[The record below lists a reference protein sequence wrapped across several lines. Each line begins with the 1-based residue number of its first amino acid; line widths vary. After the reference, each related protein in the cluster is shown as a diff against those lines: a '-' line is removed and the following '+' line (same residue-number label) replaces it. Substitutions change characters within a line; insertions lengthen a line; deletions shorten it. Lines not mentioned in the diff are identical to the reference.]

1 MTTLCENLL
10 KVGDVL
16 NQKWVILEFIDK
28 GGMGEVY
35 RANQINLNRDVAIKV
50 LLKEWLEALDKD
62 DEEAE
67 TLAQRFRREVKVMAQ
82 ISHPNVLQIFDYDS
96 VTVNICGQDTQI
108 EYLAMEYVPGGSL
121 RATMSEEGF
130 YPDQVAIANWI
141 TQYFIPVLVGV
152 QALHDIEIVH
162 RDLKPENIL
171 IENATPK
178 IADFGLARSCKLKP
192 VTQSIDVKGSPQYM
206 SPEHYFDFKRADK
219 RADIYSLGKILFEAV
234 EGKIKLST
242 IPFQCVELAK
252 TESPFLEQLNII
264 IQNATAENRDERII
278 SVQNLLEQLEQAV
291 MVFKNQKLS
300 ATSDRR
306 KTVPL
311 LSRPKWLWAGI
322 VVATL
327 SVVLMTIW
335 HFMGEP
341 RWDFAKGG
349 FLKDSSVHESLTK
362 SEHESLTKSDNAKAA
377 AKLDTAASSTASE
390 SVGKQHL
397 ISGGDL
403 IIPSSTSES
412 KKQTVHVKPFS
423 VDEFLV
429 TNQQFVDFLNHN
441 LSRISLEKDVV
452 KGDGAN
458 WLLLGEVYADYEPIV
473 YRTGKFYISDPVYAA
488 NPVLRVTG
496 YGATAFAK
504 FEDRRL
510 LTETELL
517 YVMIKGSAPSKTN
530 ESLDDP
536 TKESLLHDRGAT
548 SSIESKTS
556 MVVFSP
562 ALFTPNVLGIR
573 GLNTGIGEW
582 VLKSSTYSE
591 DQTTL
596 NQYAVI
602 GGLEG
607 TPPNN
612 SLPESIARFPWEG
625 HEDIGFRTAKTT
637 ADSESSR

>member
-10 KVGDVL
+10 QIGEVL

-35 RANQINLNRDVAIKV
+35 RAHQINLNRDVAIKV

-96 VTVNICGQDTQI
+96 IIVNICGRDTQI
-108 EYLAMEYVPGGSL
+108 EYIAMEYVPGGSL

-130 YPDQVAIANWI
+130 YPDQPAIVRWI
-141 TQYFIPVLVGV
+141 TQYFFPVLVGV
-152 QALHDIEIVH
+152 QALHDLEIVH

-171 IENATPK
+171 MENITPK
-178 IADFGLARSCKLKP
+178 IADFGLASSCRLKP

-206 SPEHYFDFKRADK
+206 SPEHYFDFKRTDK
-219 RADIYSLGKILFEAV
+219 RADVYSLGKILFEAV

-242 IPFQCVELAK
+242 IPFQSVELAK
-252 TESPFLEQLNII
+252 TESPFLQQLNQI
-264 IQNATAENRDERII
+264 IQGATAENRDERIK
-278 SVQNLLEQLEQAV
+278 SVQDLREQLEQAV
-291 MVFKNQKLS
+291 KAFENQKLS
-300 ATSDRR
+300 AVPDRR
-306 KTVPL
+306 KPIPL

-322 VVATL
+322 IVATL
-327 SVVLMTIW
+327 SVLSVTTW

-341 RWDFAKGG
+341 EWDFTKGG
-349 FLKDSSVHESLTK
+349 FSKDSSVHESLTK
-362 SEHESLTKSDNAKAA
+362 SENAKGT
-377 AKLDTAASSTASE
+377 AKLDTATTSSTASE
-390 SVGKQHL
+390 HVGKQHI
-397 ISGGDL
+397 ISGGNL
-403 IIPSSTSES
+403 IIPASTSGS
-412 KKQTVHVKPFS
+412 KKQTVQVKPFS

-441 LSRISLEKDVV
+441 LSIISLEKDVV

-458 WLLLGEVYADYEPIV
+458 WLLLGEVYAGYEPIV
-473 YRTGKFYISDPVYAA
+473 YRTGKFYISDPAYAA
-488 NPVLRVTG
+488 NPALRVTG

-517 YVMIKGSAPSKTN
+517 YVMVRGSAPSKTN
-530 ESLDDP
+530 ESLNNP
-536 TKESLLHDRGAT
+536 AKEAKESLLHDRGAT
-548 SSIESKTS
+548 SSVESKTS

-573 GLNTGIGEW
+573 GLNAGIGEW
-582 VLKSSTYSE
+582 VLKNSTYPE
-591 DQTTL
+591 DQTKM

-607 TPPNN
+607 TPPNS